1 MRVGG
6 DMPLTDTAI
15 KQAKAKDKP
24 YRLADGGGMYLEVTP
39 AGSKYWRLKYRY
51 AGKEKRL
58 ALGVYPSVSLKEARD
73 RRSEAKR
80 LLGTGLD
87 PSELKRTR
95 KLQIFERAENG
106 FEIVARE
113 WFEKN
118 KSSWAASHSD
128 KLIRRLERDVFPW
141 IGSRPVNEITAGEI
155 LGVLRRIEKRGAIET
170 AHRAKQECGQIFRYA
185 IATQRATYDHTPSLK
200 GALTPVKHKNFPA
213 LTNPKEVGELMRK
226 IRDYKGSL
234 IVRSALQLA
243 PHFFVR
249 PSELREA
256 EWSEINFEESS
267 WTIPGVRIKSR
278 KDLLVPLSTQT
289 LAILKDIYPYSGD
302 GQYVFPGRDPKRPFS
317 AGTIN
322 KAIRSMGYDTKQ
334 EMTGHGFRAMARTIL
349 QEKLK
354 FNIAWIEL
362 QLAHVVP
369 DPNGTAYNRAAF
381 LDERREM
388 MQAWSDYLID
398 LMYE

>member
-1 MRVGG
+1 
-6 DMPLTDTAI
+6 MPLTDTAI